1 MPTSQDKSENDFVN
15 AEQQA
20 ALCSTCS
27 PQTAAAAAFA
37 TSHDGGKPSQRPEV
51 SGNVGATGNGHD
63 FVHARSSTIPA
74 CITSDTALEPIRVF
88 VE

>member
-1 MPTSQDKSENDFVN
+1 MSYDKSEYDFVS

-20 ALCSTCS
+20 ALRSTCS

-37 TSHDGGKPSQRPEV
+37 ASCDGGKPSQRPEV
-51 SGNVGATGNGHD
+51 SCNVGLMGNGHD
-63 FVHARSSTIPA
+63 FVRARSSTIPA
-74 CITSDTALEPIRVF
+74 CITSETALEPIRVF